1 MERPMDNDGD
11 GLSSKSPPDDV
22 EVALVGGVDITGA
35 SVAGNSGSLSD
46 DEASRLR
53 SLAAEVVDQDELERN
68 IGRQADQLLTG
79 QANER
84 DEKRL
89 EKTQTDK
96 AKLAAQIR
104 KIQSRLSQPTGS
116 ATTIRLKAEIANY
129 EAQIDRLDTD
139 AKEIRER
146 INERQ
151 QDLEQD
157 DQNEQTGNRKMPNE
171 SQRDYLIRTGKIT
184 PFSKM
189 PGLPRTGS
197 TLQDVLLYAEEDEP
211 EDVPEETPI
220 STEGPISHRDLL
232 QPGFAD
238 EATSET
244 LSDSPDTSDR
254 PTKRRRLLKESGI
267 FSDDSASTTT
277 SQKQREGL
285 SGVTRELSEDYTTSS
300 FEPGMDDHDSAHLG
314 ESSDEKLASGDDDF
328 VMDTP
333 ASKQKRADKRGKTI
347 REEPQKEDL
356 AGLDDGNEKLYQ
368 ARLRSWV
375 ARRSNARKRAKARR
389 QSESEGLD
397 GTVTWTQDREE
408 RKGVSEEHYTDEGD
422 KEWHL
427 PHPTIDDTEFEGG
440 YKIPGDIYPSLF
452 DYQKTG
458 VRWLW
463 ELYSQQVGGIIGD
476 EMGLGKTIQAIAF
489 LAGLHYSKKITK
501 PIIVVAPAT
510 VMKQWVNE
518 FHTWWPPFRVSILH
532 TSGSGMIDIR
542 RESQREEE
550 LSAQLFDAS
559 RHKPLSK
566 SQKAAKRI
574 VDRVVQEG
582 HVLVTTYSGLQ
593 TYAELLIPIDWEY
606 AVLDEGHKI
615 RNPNTAIT
623 IYCKELRTANRII
636 LSGTPMQNNLVELWS
651 LFDFVFPMRLGTL
664 VNFRQQFEIPI
675 RQGGYANASN
685 LQVQTAS
692 KCAEM
697 LKDTISPYLLQRI
710 KVDVAAD
717 LPKKTEQ
724 VLFCK
729 LTRPQREA
737 YENFLGS
744 DDMSSILNGKRQVLY
759 GVDILRKICNHP
771 DLQEHRVLSVKAGY
785 NYGTPAKSGKMII
798 VKELLDVWKRGG
810 HKTLLFAQ
818 HRIMLDILEKYIKSM
833 DDINYRRMDGNT
845 PISVRQAM
853 VDEFNTNPE
862 AHVFLLTT
870 KVGGLGINLTG
881 ADRVIIYDPDW
892 NPSTDIQARERAWR
906 LGQKREVQIYRLMVA
921 GTIEEKIFHR
931 QIFKQFL
938 TNKILRDPKQRQTFQ
953 LKDLHDLFS
962 LGRAD
967 EEATETG
974 RLFEG
979 AEVKFGNGV
988 NKFSTSAPID
998 TTPWGG
1004 EVASEHINDD
1014 QAVRGFAGV
1023 ASIESIDGKDELT
1036 NPDHMSVDAVNSEAR
1051 IMEGIFA
1058 RSGVHS
1064 ALEHDQIINGKKV
1077 ITADPKI
1084 IEREARKVASEA
1096 AIELKKAEQIARNVP
1111 VGTPTWT
1118 GQFGTAGRPEQQHMR
1133 GSGRGGG
1140 RGGPSSTSI
1149 LAGLQNQQAANASAY
1164 TQNRNNLPAQMN
1176 GQNGPRATSFIKLIR
1191 DYMITHGGKVHTQM
1205 LIDHFNRHCNTP
1217 EKTAEFKAMLK
1228 EIATLQK
1235 GSRGRGAW
1243 LLKEDYR
1250 APVYSLLVFEEQAIR
1265 PGKAISSL
1273 ALIVL
1278 TNMRTF
1284 IIASFLLYTSLTSA
1298 WPWPPSIRNIGHPVQ
1313 RRQNNVQS
1321 NPSSTSAT
1329 LSPAETSLVFDSFA
1343 PSPSTSNNALSNS
1356 ISITGSAEPS
1366 AAASTMMNSGSNS
1379 EGPTKTGSLAGKQTG
1394 NKTSKAPE
1402 TTSIDPRLPA
1412 GGIEMLTPAAIAP
1425 ASYYK
1430 IGDQITFGWNY
1441 TSLIVTPTAIDI
1453 LATCSGC
1460 ASAYTLS
1467 NNASVK
1473 ETGSVVWDTSG
1484 YATGTNP
1491 LLTES
1496 YTLIIHDAA
1505 QPTTAAAQAGYLG
1518 IYNSFTFGMYAPQPY
1533 TGLDNFVCATCS
1545 GALSNMER
1553 QTLTF
1558 LFGMGMITIMSF
1570 TWFAGGFGVF
1580 GVF

>member
-1 MERPMDNDGD
+1 M
-11 GLSSKSPPDDV
+11 
-22 EVALVGGVDITGA
+22 
-35 SVAGNSGSLSD
+35 
-46 DEASRLR
+46 
-53 SLAAEVVDQDELERN
+53 
-68 IGRQADQLLTG
+68 
-79 QANER
+79 
-84 DEKRL
+84 
-89 EKTQTDK
+89 
-96 AKLAAQIR
+96 
-104 KIQSRLSQPTGS
+104 
-116 ATTIRLKAEIANY
+116 KAEIANY
-129 EAQIDRLDTD
+129 EAQIDSLDVD

-151 QDLEQD
+151 KDLEKD

-189 PGLPRTGS
+189 PGLPRAGS
-197 TLQDVLLYAEEDEP
+197 TLHDVLLDAEEDEL
-211 EDVPEETPI
+211 EEI
-220 STEGPISHRDLL
+220 SDEPPVLNEGPVSHRNLL
-232 QPGFAD
+232 QPGFVDDAAS
-238 EATSET
+238 EATSN
-244 LSDSPDTSDR
+244 SPDISDR
-254 PTKRRRLLKESGI
+254 PTKRRRLLKGSDGS
-267 FSDDSASTTT
+267 SDDSALTTG
-277 SQKQREGL
+277 SQSRREQETK
-285 SGVTRELSEDYTTSS
+285 VTREASEESITSV
-300 FEPGMDDHDSAHLG
+300 FEPGMNDHELAALG
-314 ESSDEKLASGDDDF
+314 ESGDEIVASDDNDF
-328 VMDTP
+328 IM
-333 ASKQKRADKRGKTI
+333 KRKKATKSETI
-347 REEPQKEDL
+347 VREEHQQEDP

-368 ARLRSWV
+368 ARLQSWV
-375 ARRSNARKRAKARR
+375 ARRSNARTRAKARKH
-389 QSESEGLD
+389 SESDSRNETSAQTSGRHEER
-397 GTVTWTQDREE
+397 REE
-408 RKGVSEEHYTDEGD
+408 NGVHNADED
-422 KEWHL
+422 NKEWHL
-427 PHPTIDDTEFEGG
+427 SHPTVDDTGFEGG
-440 YKIPGDIYPSLF
+440 YNIPGDIYPSLF

-501 PIIVVAPAT
+501 PIVVVAPAT

-532 TSGSGMIDIR
+532 TSGSGMIDVG
-542 RESQREEE
+542 RESQKEEE
-550 LSAQLFDAS
+550 LSSQFFDAS
-559 RHKPLSK
+559 RRKPLSK

-593 TYAELLIPIDWEY
+593 TYAELLIPIEWEY
-606 AVLDEGHKI
+606 AILDEGHKI

-759 GVDILRKICNHP
+759 GVDMLRKICNHP
-771 DLQEHRVLSVKAGY
+771 DLQEHRVLSVKPGY
-785 NYGTPAKSGKMII
+785 SYGIAAKSGKMII
-798 VKELLDVWKRGG
+798 VKELLDVWKKGG

-818 HRIMLDILEKYIKSM
+818 HRIMLDILEKYVKSM
-833 DDINYRRMDGNT
+833 DGINYRRMDGNT
-845 PISVRQAM
+845 PISSRQAM
-853 VDEFNTNPE
+853 VDEFNTNLE
-862 AHVFLLTT
+862 VDVFLLTT

-979 AEVKFGNGV
+979 AEVKFGNGT
-988 NKFSTSAPID
+988 NKFPPPASID
-998 TTPWGG
+998 NTPWEG
-1004 EVASEHINDD
+1004 ETVPEQTKND
-1014 QAVRGFAGV
+1014 QVVRGLAGV
-1023 ASIESIDGKDELT
+1023 ASIETLDTPDELNDPQNT
-1036 NPDHMSVDAVNSEAR
+1036 SVDAVNSEAR

-1077 ITADPKI
+1077 VAADPRI
-1084 IEREARKVASEA
+1084 IEKEARRVAAEA
-1096 AIELKKAEQIARNVP
+1096 ATELKKAEQIARNVP

-1118 GQFGTAGRPEQQHMR
+1118 GQFGIAGRPEIRNVR
-1133 GSGRGGG
+1133 GFGRGIV
-1140 RGGPSSTSI
+1140 RGGPSSANI
-1149 LAGLQNQQAANASAY
+1149 LAGLQSRQAVNASASA
-1164 TQNRNNLPAQMN
+1164 QNANSHSARLDDRS
-1176 GQNGPRATSFIKLIR
+1176 GPRGTIFMKLIR
-1191 DYMITHGGKVHTQM
+1191 DYMIIHGGKVHTQM

-1243 LLKEDYR
+1243 ILKDDY
-1250 APVYSLLVFEEQAIR
+1250 
-1265 PGKAISSL
+1265 K
-1273 ALIVL
+1273 
-1278 TNMRTF
+1278 
-1284 IIASFLLYTSLTSA
+1284 
-1298 WPWPPSIRNIGHPVQ
+1298 
-1313 RRQNNVQS
+1313 
-1321 NPSSTSAT
+1321 
-1329 LSPAETSLVFDSFA
+1329 
-1343 PSPSTSNNALSNS
+1343 
-1356 ISITGSAEPS
+1356 
-1366 AAASTMMNSGSNS
+1366 
-1379 EGPTKTGSLAGKQTG
+1379 
-1394 NKTSKAPE
+1394 
-1402 TTSIDPRLPA
+1402 
-1412 GGIEMLTPAAIAP
+1412 
-1425 ASYYK
+1425 
-1430 IGDQITFGWNY
+1430 
-1441 TSLIVTPTAIDI
+1441 
-1453 LATCSGC
+1453 
-1460 ASAYTLS
+1460 
-1467 NNASVK
+1467 
-1473 ETGSVVWDTSG
+1473 VV
-1484 YATGTNP
+1484 
-1491 LLTES
+1491 
-1496 YTLIIHDAA
+1496 
-1505 QPTTAAAQAGYLG
+1505 
-1518 IYNSFTFGMYAPQPY
+1518 
-1533 TGLDNFVCATCS
+1533 V
-1545 GALSNMER
+1545 
-1553 QTLTF
+1553 
-1558 LFGMGMITIMSF
+1558 
-1570 TWFAGGFGVF
+1570 
-1580 GVF
+1580 

>member
-1 MERPMDNDGD
+1 M
-11 GLSSKSPPDDV
+11 
-22 EVALVGGVDITGA
+22 
-35 SVAGNSGSLSD
+35 
-46 DEASRLR
+46 
-53 SLAAEVVDQDELERN
+53 
-68 IGRQADQLLTG
+68 
-79 QANER
+79 
-84 DEKRL
+84 
-89 EKTQTDK
+89 
-96 AKLAAQIR
+96 
-104 KIQSRLSQPTGS
+104 SQPSGS
-116 ATTIRLKAEIANY
+116 ATIIRSKAEIANY
-129 EAQIDRLDTD
+129 EAQIDSLDKD
-139 AKEIRER
+139 AEEIRER
-146 INERQ
+146 INNRQ
-151 QDLEQD
+151 QDLEKD

-171 SQRDYLIRTGKIT
+171 SQRDYLLRTGKIT

-197 TLQDVLLYAEEDEP
+197 TLQDVLLDAEADEP
-211 EDVPEETPI
+211 EDALEEDFI
-220 STEGPISHRDLL
+220 SVEGPISHRNLL

-238 EATSET
+238 DVASET
-244 LSDSPDTSDR
+244 VSDSPDISDR
-254 PTKRRRLLKESGI
+254 PTKRRRLHKKFESSSYDIGLTI
-267 FSDDSASTTT
+267 PLPVDRKPESD
-277 SQKQREGL
+277 
-285 SGVTRELSEDYTTSS
+285 VTRDTSEDSSTSV
-300 FEPGMDDHDSAHLG
+300 FEPEMSDHELMTLCESEDD
-314 ESSDEKLASGDDDF
+314 KVTSGDDDF
-328 VMDTP
+328 FMDIP
-333 ASKQKRADKRGKTI
+333 APTRKRVGKSEKTL
-347 REEPQKEDL
+347 RSRPQSEDL

-368 ARLRSWV
+368 VRLQSWV
-375 ARRSNARKRAKARR
+375 ARRSNARRKAKARN
-389 QSESEGLD
+389 SFENDCLS
-397 GTVTWTQDREE
+397 GTVSQKPEIEE
-408 RKGVSEEHYTDEGD
+408 VNGDHNAENAGEGNE
-422 KEWHL
+422 EWHL
-427 PHPTIDDTEFEGG
+427 PHPTIDDTEFDGG

-489 LAGLHYSKKITK
+489 LAGLHYSKRITK
-501 PIIVVAPAT
+501 PVIVVAPAT

-518 FHTWWPPFRVSILH
+518 FHTWWPAFRVSILH
-532 TSGSGMIDIR
+532 TSGSGMVDIG

-550 LSAQLFDAS
+550 LSTQIFGTS
-559 RHKPLSK
+559 RRKPLNK

-574 VDRVVQEG
+574 VDQVVREG

-593 TYAELLIPIDWEY
+593 TYAELLIPVNWEY
-606 AVLDEGHKI
+606 AILDEGHKI

-664 VNFRQQFEIPI
+664 VNFRQQFEFPI

-737 YENFLGS
+737 YEAFLGS
-744 DDMSSILNGKRQVLY
+744 DDMDSILNGKRQALY
-759 GVDILRKICNHP
+759 GVDMLRKICNHP
-771 DLQEHRVLSVKAGY
+771 DLQEHRVLSVKADY
-785 NYGTPAKSGKMII
+785 NYGIAGKSGKMVI
-798 VKELLDVWKRGG
+798 VKELLDVWKKGG

-833 DDINYRRMDGNT
+833 EDINYRRMDGNT
-845 PISVRQAM
+845 PISSRQAM

-979 AEVKFGNGV
+979 AEVKFGNSTD
-988 NKFSTSAPID
+988 KLSASTSTD

-1004 EVASEHINDD
+1004 QTVTQHTNDS
-1014 QAVRGFAGV
+1014 QAVRDLAGV
-1023 ASIESIDGKDELT
+1023 ASIESVDTKDEV
-1036 NPDHMSVDAVNSEAR
+1036 NGSGNSSIDAVNSEAR

-1084 IEREARKVASEA
+1084 IEREARKVATEA
-1096 AIELKKAEQIARNVP
+1096 ATELKKAEQIARNIP

-1118 GQFGTAGRPEQQHMR
+1118 GQFGIAGRPEQHHIR
-1133 GSGRGGG
+1133 GSGRGVG
-1140 RGGPSSTSI
+1140 RGGPSSASI
-1149 LAGLQNQQAANASAY
+1149 LAGLQNRQVTNVSASAE
-1164 TQNRNNLPAQMN
+1164 NLAASPVKMN
-1176 GQNGPRATSFIKLIR
+1176 GQSGPRGISFMKLIR
-1191 DYMITHGGKVHTQM
+1191 DYLVAHGGKVHTQM
-1205 LIDHFNRHCNTP
+1205 LINHFNRHCNTP

-1228 EIATLQK
+1228 EIASLQK
-1235 GSRGRGAW
+1235 GSGGRGAW
-1243 LLKEDYR
+1243 ILKDDY
-1250 APVYSLLVFEEQAIR
+1250 
-1265 PGKAISSL
+1265 KAV
-1273 ALIVL
+1273 A
-1278 TNMRTF
+1278 
-1284 IIASFLLYTSLTSA
+1284 
-1298 WPWPPSIRNIGHPVQ
+1298 
-1313 RRQNNVQS
+1313 
-1321 NPSSTSAT
+1321 
-1329 LSPAETSLVFDSFA
+1329 
-1343 PSPSTSNNALSNS
+1343 
-1356 ISITGSAEPS
+1356 
-1366 AAASTMMNSGSNS
+1366 
-1379 EGPTKTGSLAGKQTG
+1379 
-1394 NKTSKAPE
+1394 
-1402 TTSIDPRLPA
+1402 
-1412 GGIEMLTPAAIAP
+1412 
-1425 ASYYK
+1425 
-1430 IGDQITFGWNY
+1430 
-1441 TSLIVTPTAIDI
+1441 
-1453 LATCSGC
+1453 
-1460 ASAYTLS
+1460 
-1467 NNASVK
+1467 
-1473 ETGSVVWDTSG
+1473 
-1484 YATGTNP
+1484 
-1491 LLTES
+1491 
-1496 YTLIIHDAA
+1496 
-1505 QPTTAAAQAGYLG
+1505 
-1518 IYNSFTFGMYAPQPY
+1518 
-1533 TGLDNFVCATCS
+1533 
-1545 GALSNMER
+1545 
-1553 QTLTF
+1553 
-1558 LFGMGMITIMSF
+1558 
-1570 TWFAGGFGVF
+1570 
-1580 GVF
+1580 